1 MKLSSL
7 FGVDIY
13 NVYMIYPLIGNKWK
27 NGLNK
32 FLKTRGKRGVSPLRY
47 FLIPL
52 IERQKSLIHQCF

>member
-13 NVYMIYPLIGNKWK
+13 DVYMIYPLIGNIWK

-32 FLKTRGKRGVSPLRY
+32 LLKTRGKRGVSPAPRG
-47 FLIPL
+47 
-52 IERQKSLIHQCF
+52 EQDTARR

>member
-13 NVYMIYPLIGNKWK
+13 DVDMIYPLIGDKWK

-32 FLKTRGKRGVSPLRY
+32 FLKTRGKREVNPLR
-47 FLIPL
+47 
-52 IERQKSLIHQCF
+52 